1 MWINN
6 QTLSIYHNHA
16 EIRRAFSQVS
26 MPATL
31 TEEVIELLDVSP
43 ISQVTQ
49 PTGYVVEEVQP
60 IEIEGVW
67 TQQWQVRPPTE
78 QETSAKTI
86 EVRAERN
93 RLLTDSD
100 WTQVKDAPV
109 DQAAWAAYRQAL
121 RDITQQAGF
130 PWEITWP
137 EMPQ

>member
-1 MWINN
+1 MWINPEDSKVYK
-6 QTLSIYHNHA
+6 LHSD
-16 EIRRAFSQVS
+16 IRAAFPNIS
-26 MPATL
+26 MPSELSDA
-31 TEEVIELLDVSP
+31 VIESLGLSPVSQTP
-43 ISQVTQ
+43 K
-49 PTGYVVEEVQP
+49 PHGYVVEDAAP
-60 IEIEGVW
+60 TLIEGTW
-67 TQQWQVRPPTE
+67 TQQWTVRPPTE
-78 QETSAKTI
+78 QETSAKAI